1 VPSRRAHLDATGPQ
15 LTSNSGDDGRRR
27 AFAGFEQRLT
37 GYWILMFILGVIL
50 IIIGALL
57 SIPILYTIGIV
68 LAVVGLVLWVLG
80 AAGRGVGGRAH
91 YY

>member
-1 VPSRRAHLDATGPQ
+1 
-15 LTSNSGDDGRRR
+15 
-27 AFAGFEQRLT
+27 
-37 GYWILMFILGVIL
+37 MFILGVIL

-80 AAGRGVGGRAH
+80 AAGRGIGGRAH